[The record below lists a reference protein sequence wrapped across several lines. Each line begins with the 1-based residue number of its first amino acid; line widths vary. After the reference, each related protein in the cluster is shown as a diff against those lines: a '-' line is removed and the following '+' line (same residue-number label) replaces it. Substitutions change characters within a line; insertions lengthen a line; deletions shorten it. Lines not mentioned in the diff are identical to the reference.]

1 MAFADKWLV
10 CVDCGREFLW
20 DAGEQS
26 WFFRKRLSNQPRRCK
41 SCRQRRR
48 DDRLRLPRDYYRV
61 SCANCGSPTFVPF
74 APRGIK
80 PVYCRVCYTARQ
92 HSAPGARW
100 EVGH

>member
-48 DDRLRLPRDYYRV
+48 DDRLD
-61 SCANCGSPTFVPF
+61 GD
-74 APRGIK
+74 
-80 PVYCRVCYTARQ
+80 ARQ
-92 HSAPGARW
+92 DRNQPPDPRRTS
-100 EVGH
+100 VGKTESDQ